1 MKTFKVTCRWHTI
14 ERDDFTLSHGLQNEK
29 QGHSAMSALAPPSQG
44 VDNGLSTAH
53 TMRKH
58 NQTQSLLQAANESP
72 TLAQLSQ
79 LMRESTQRLRALD
92 PLIPAALRTAIQAGP
107 IEGNSWCLLVSSN
120 SAAAKLRQ
128 MLPALQAH
136 LQQQGFEVQT
146 IRLKVL
152 TR

>member
-1 MKTFKVTCRWHTI
+1 
-14 ERDDFTLSHGLQNEK
+14 
-29 QGHSAMSALAPPSQG
+29 
-44 VDNGLSTAH
+44 
-53 TMRKH
+53 MRKH

-92 PLIPAALRTAIQAGP
+92 ALIPATLRTAIQAGP
-107 IEGNSWCLLVSSN
+107 IEGSAWCLLVSSN

-128 MLPALQAH
+128 MLPALLAH
-136 LQQQGFEVQT
+136 LQQQGFEVDS